1 MSSRLSNGPNGH
13 VVESLYMPTKVS
25 LTCAHWS
32 DPNGSAMVAELSVM
46 VSDVLAVG
54 ARWFASCVGAR
65 TVGVLSVMIAC
76 GLASMVFGL
85 HCFIVGTLDM
95 SC

>member
-1 MSSRLSNGPNGH
+1 MSSRLTNGPNGH

-32 DPNGSAMVAELSVM
+32 DPNGSAIVVELSVM
-46 VSDVLAVG
+46 VSDVLVVG
-54 ARWFASCVGAR
+54 ARGFASCAGAH
-65 TVGVLSVMIAC
+65 TVGVLSVMVAC
-76 GLASMVFGL
+76 ALASTVFGL